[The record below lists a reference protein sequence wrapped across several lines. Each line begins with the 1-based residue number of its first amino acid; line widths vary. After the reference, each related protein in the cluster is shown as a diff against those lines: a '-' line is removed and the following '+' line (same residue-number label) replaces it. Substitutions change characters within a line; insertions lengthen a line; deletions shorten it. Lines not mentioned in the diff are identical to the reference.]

1 MSRWVRWFTG
11 TAALLLLS
19 ASLTLV
25 SAPTVSAG
33 AVGSIGTVTT
43 FSNAGLARPAAITTG
58 PDGHLWYTDG
68 ATHGIGRVTS
78 GGTFLPPVTSSTV
91 QSPKALATL
100 GDSLWFGGGQTY
112 FGGEWPLW
120 ENGHLGSLVPDGAIS
135 VAPRTT
141 GITEV
146 AVGSEGTLAIL
157 DAGGLPGTVSPPLP
171 ATIQRLAVDGSFEV
185 VASIP
190 YTTLLPS
197 SVIVDDLAVAS
208 DGAIWFVQRSPAR
221 IGRVDA
227 AGDLSYVVDPAIT
240 APTAITE
247 GGGGAMWFTN
257 ASGPIGRVTATGTV
271 DSFVAPGDD
280 RREIAKGPDGN
291 VWFTNRGSNSI
302 GRVSPSGQVT
312 TFTDVGIGRPTGI
325 TAGPDGGV
333 WFTNDSNDSSQSI
346 GRIEAVAGS
355 DVFSLTAR
363 VPTSRCVGYQSLVT
377 SIGLDT
383 SGQILHAGILVL
395 GALADAGLATPF
407 VTPPANDGPCEITLN
422 LPVDELDRIT
432 EIAEAWNLDHD
443 QLAYVGGEIIL
454 AILWVLGQAAA
465 G

>member
-1 MSRWVRWFTG
+1 
-11 TAALLLLS
+11 
-19 ASLTLV
+19 
-25 SAPTVSAG
+25 
-33 AVGSIGTVTT
+33 
-43 FSNAGLARPAAITTG
+43 
-58 PDGHLWYTDG
+58 
-68 ATHGIGRVTS
+68 
-78 GGTFLPPVTSSTV
+78 
-91 QSPKALATL
+91 
-100 GDSLWFGGGQTY
+100 
-112 FGGEWPLW
+112 
-120 ENGHLGSLVPDGAIS
+120 
-135 VAPRTT
+135 
-141 GITEV
+141 
-146 AVGSEGTLAIL
+146 
-157 DAGGLPGTVSPPLP
+157 
-171 ATIQRLAVDGSFEV
+171 
-185 VASIP
+185 
-190 YTTLLPS
+190 
-197 SVIVDDLAVAS
+197 
-208 DGAIWFVQRSPAR
+208 
-221 IGRVDA
+221 
-227 AGDLSYVVDPAIT
+227 
-240 APTAITE
+240 
-247 GGGGAMWFTN
+247 
-257 ASGPIGRVTATGTV
+257 
-271 DSFVAPGDD
+271 
-280 RREIAKGPDGN
+280 
-291 VWFTNRGSNSI
+291 
-302 GRVSPSGQVT
+302 VT